1 MAKKPK
7 KSQSGSKNQSG
18 AKSQAN
24 VPKNAA
30 DVAVA
35 TTSAA
40 VAAVPT
46 TAARAAS
53 PAAGAKPRLSKRE
66 KARRQNIA
74 IGAGVA
80 TMIVAGI
87 AIQVVRQMN
96 LPGESFRSQG
106 NVHLASVVAPHIP
119 YNSNPPTSGPHMP
132 SVAAWRSYTEPVEDE
147 YLVHNMEDAGVI
159 LWYDM
164 GTPEENLRHVELLE
178 EVARGYTRI
187 IIAPREDLGSQYVLT
202 AWTRLQRFDEI
213 DQEAMVRFIDAYEG
227 IDHHPR

>member
-1 MAKKPK
+1 MAKKVK
-7 KSQSGSKNQSG
+7 KSQTGSKNRTTT
-18 AKSQAN
+18 
-24 VPKNAA
+24 PKQTADAA
-30 DVAVA
+30 V
-35 TTSAA
+35 SAA
-40 VAAVPT
+40 SASVAAVPK
-46 TAARAAS
+46 AGARAAA

-106 NVHLASVVAPHIP
+106 NVHLASLVAPHIP
-119 YNSNPPTSGPHMP
+119 YNSDPPTSGPHMP

-187 IIAPREDLGSQYVLT
+187 VIAPRQDLGSQYVLT

-213 DQEAMVRFIDAYEG
+213 DAEAMVRFIDAYEG

>member
-1 MAKKPK
+1 MAQKVK
-7 KSQSGSKNQSG
+7 KSQTGSKNR
-18 AKSQAN
+18 
-24 VPKNAA
+24 
-30 DVAVA
+30 
-35 TTSAA
+35 TTSPKQTADATVSAASTA
-40 VAAVPT
+40 VAAVPK
-46 TAARAAS
+46 AATRGAA
-53 PAAGAKPRLSKRE
+53 PTAGAKPRLSKRE

-87 AIQVVRQMN
+87 AIQVVRQAN

-106 NVHLASVVAPHIP
+106 NVHLASLVAPHIP

-187 IIAPREDLGSQYVLT
+187 VIAPRQDLGSQYVLT

-213 DQEAMVRFIDAYEG
+213 DAEAMVRFIDAYEG